1 MLPKIK
7 ASRWFAAAEVM
18 ALARKT
24 EETFVQKLVKEECG
38 FCLGEAKGYNGIPEG
53 DVCTLTEHE

>member
-1 MLPKIK
+1 LEFSVDVAK

-24 EETFVQKLVKEECG
+24 EETFVQKLVEEECG
-38 FCLGEAKGYNGIPEG
+38 PVSGK
-53 DVCTLTEHE
+53 